1 MVQNSRKPGFQ
12 FLLIRSGI
20 NMSALCLPASC
31 CRSQIFLQYF
41 NSHFFGNICR
51 LLFGDILVQKVPV
64 FKLQFWL
71 FSVWF
76 YVFIW
81 QYFKVGFLSRFFV
94 SHSGE
99 EAEEEEEEEKEEKR
113 KKRGGE
119 EEEGGWHKTQLYHI
133 ILAHLDSCLLSTN
146 FAIYTSDKHE
156 KF

>member
-1 MVQNSRKPGFQ
+1 MLQNSRKPGFQ

-51 LLFGDILVQKVPV
+51 LLFGDILVQKYQFSNYNFDCFQSDFLFLFDNLSKWV
-64 FKLQFWL
+64 FSPGSLCLTAGKRQRRRRRR
-71 FSVWF
+71 
-76 YVFIW
+76 
-81 QYFKVGFLSRFFV
+81 K
-94 SHSGE
+94 
-99 EAEEEEEEEKEEKR
+99 KR
-113 KKRGGE
+113 KKRRKRGGE
-119 EEEGGWHKTQLYHI
+119 EEEGWHKTQLYHI

>member
-1 MVQNSRKPGFQ
+1 MLQNSGKPGFQ

-71 FSVWF
+71 CSVWF
-76 YVFIW
+76 SVFIW
-81 QYFKVGFLSRFFV
+81 QSFKVGFLSRFFV
-94 SHSGE
+94 PHSRE
-99 EAEEEEEEEKEEKR
+99 EAEVEEEEE
-113 KKRGGE
+113 
-119 EEEGGWHKTQLYHI
+119 GWHKTQLYHI

-146 FAIYTSDKHE
+146 FVIYISDKHE
-156 KF
+156 KFYFSQFAPKVSWWAV